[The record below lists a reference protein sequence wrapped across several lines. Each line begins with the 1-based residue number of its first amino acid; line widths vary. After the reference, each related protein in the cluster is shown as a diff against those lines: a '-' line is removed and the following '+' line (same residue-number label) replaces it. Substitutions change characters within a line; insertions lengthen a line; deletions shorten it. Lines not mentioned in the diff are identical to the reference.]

1 MVGSFVQNAND
12 LKMMSAFISKH
23 FKIIMV
29 RRACKVE
36 FII

>member
-29 RRACKVE
+29 RACKIE